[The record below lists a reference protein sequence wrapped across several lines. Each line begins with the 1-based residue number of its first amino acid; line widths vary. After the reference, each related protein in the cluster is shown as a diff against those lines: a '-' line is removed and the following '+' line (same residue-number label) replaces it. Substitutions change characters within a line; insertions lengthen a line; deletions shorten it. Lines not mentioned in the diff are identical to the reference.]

1 MRSCSESALVDV
13 MQLRKGPQ
21 GQSEILTLLDAGA
34 KESLLE
40 ITSKSLTKLAT
51 QQEDKLA
58 TLDDTQLN

>member
-1 MRSCSESALVDV
+1 MDV

>member
-34 KESLLE
+34 KESLLD